1 MAVEL
6 IHFSNGVG
14 VMLIEGRHV
23 RFAVAGDQVWVD
35 GRVYTVPPATGPRRA
50 GAAASASADRR
61 IKAAMPG
68 TVLSVRVAPGDLV
81 EAGQT
86 LLVMESMKMEM
97 AVEAPRS
104 GQVDAVHC
112 RAGQMVEMG
121 AVLVELS
128 GEG

>member
-1 MAVEL
+1 MSL
-6 IHFSNGVG
+6 LYFQDGVG
-14 VMLIEGRHV
+14 VMCVEGRYV

-35 GRVYTVPPATGPRRA
+35 GRVYTVPRASGPRRA
-50 GAAASASADRR
+50 GAAASASTERR

-68 TVLSVRVAPGDLV
+68 TVLSVRVSAGDRV

-97 AVEAPRS
+97 AVEAPRA
-104 GQVDAVHC
+104 GKIEVVHC
-112 RAGQMVEMG
+112 APGQMVEMG

-128 GEG
+128 ASEG